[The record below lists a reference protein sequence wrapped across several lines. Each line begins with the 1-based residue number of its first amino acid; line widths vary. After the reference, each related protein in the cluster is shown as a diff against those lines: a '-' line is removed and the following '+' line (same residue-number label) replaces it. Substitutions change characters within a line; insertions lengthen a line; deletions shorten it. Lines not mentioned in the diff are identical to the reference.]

1 MELRRA
7 SRTLLPTALALLAC
21 AALAPAA
28 GAQPVLALANTV
40 VDGPGAGIT
49 GLSGMSVAR
58 DGTGGLVYVKDVS
71 GVGHVFLSRLLN
83 GTFQTPEQ
91 VDVGL
96 GGASS
101 QPVIAAGRGGLLLIA
116 FINAGQ
122 LYVAGVANAS
132 APLSLPS
139 LLYSGAANPAI
150 SITTA
155 SKAYLA
161 FTSVGAGGDNVRVA
175 YYLGGQWSLVSSP
188 LDAAP
193 GDNAGSGSGRPAV
206 AAADDGVGIVVW
218 GEAGHIY
225 SRRVWGTAPSVVN
238 ERADVSTLAGFNEVT
253 ADEPAISAG
262 GDSSYAAV
270 VFREVL
276 TNGSVQQS
284 RVLFNRLHG
293 SQYDGLQ
300 PADGMTMPGPEGA
313 QQPQVAVTEYGRG
326 FVTAAGDQSDQL
338 VAASLGTNEALG
350 APLRVDSVQNSGA
363 PDAVPATAGLY
374 SNLIAWQQDPGVAGS
389 PEIRIRYAQDGSD
402 LGSEQV
408 VSSPSLGPAEA
419 SDGLVA
425 AGDTDGDAVIAWV
438 QGTGAAA
445 QIVAAQLFQPPGG
458 FALANRPPYA
468 VSAHP
473 LLSWTPSQELWG
485 PATYTVSL
493 DGVAVTQTNVTLIRV
508 PTTVNDGP
516 HTWQVSA
523 VNRAGET
530 STTKTG
536 RFFVDT
542 VAPEA
547 SFTVTGRLRAGSYL
561 HIYVSD
567 ADLPPAGEPGA
578 VASGVASVQ
587 VKWGD
592 GSHYTIT
599 HGKFHAYR
607 KPGRYTITVI
617 VKDQAGNT
625 TTLQRGLK
633 IAPKH
638 THKPKKRRSKS
649 AKPKHR

>member
-1 MELRRA
+1 V
-7 SRTLLPTALALLAC
+7 C

-28 GAQPVLALANTV
+28 GAQPVLAPANTV
-40 VDGPGAGIT
+40 VDGPSAAIT
-49 GLSGMSVAR
+49 GLSGISVAR
-58 DGTGGLVYVKDVS
+58 DGTGGLVYVKDVL

-83 GTFQTPEQ
+83 GAFQAPQQ
-91 VDVGL
+91 VDAGL
-96 GGASS
+96 GGPSS

-122 LYVAGVANAS
+122 LYVASVANAIT
-132 APLSLPS
+132 PLGPPS
-139 LLYSGAANPAI
+139 LIYSGAANPAI
-150 SITTA
+150 SITTT

-161 FTSVGAGGDNVRVA
+161 FTSVGAGGDDVRVA
-175 YYLGGQWSLVSSP
+175 YYVGGQWSLVSSP
-188 LDAAP
+188 LDAVP

-206 AAADDGVGIVVW
+206 AAANDGVGIVVW
-218 GEAGHIY
+218 GEAGQIY

-238 ERADVSTLAGFNEVT
+238 ERADVSTLSGFNEVT
-253 ADEPAISAG
+253 ADQPAISAG

-276 TNGSVQQS
+276 SVGSVQQS

-300 PADGMTMPGPEGA
+300 PADALTTPGPEGA
-313 QQPQVAVTEYGRG
+313 HQPQVAVTEYGRG

-338 VAASLGTNEALG
+338 FATPLGTNDALG
-350 APLRVDSVQNSGA
+350 APLRVDSLQNSGA

-402 LGSEQV
+402 LGPEQV
-408 VSSPSLGPAEA
+408 VSTPSLGPAEA

-438 QGTGAAA
+438 QGTGPAT
-445 QIVAAQLFQPPGG
+445 QIVSAQLFQPPGG
-458 FALANRPPYA
+458 FALAGRPPYA

-473 LLSWTPSQELWG
+473 LLSWTPSAELWG
-485 PATYTVSL
+485 PANYTVDV
-493 DGVAVTQTNVTLIRV
+493 DGVPVTQTGVTLIRV
-508 PTTVNDGP
+508 PTTVSDGP
-516 HTWQVSA
+516 HVWQVTA
-523 VNRAGET
+523 ANLAGET

-547 SFTVTGRLRAGSYL
+547 SFTVSGRRRAGSFL

-567 ADLPPAGEPGA
+567 ADLPPADEPGA
-578 VASGVASVQ
+578 TASGVASVE

-592 GSHYTIT
+592 GSDYMIS

-607 KPGRYTITVI
+607 RPGRYTITVI

-625 TTLQRGLK
+625 TTLGRQFK
-633 IAPKH
+633 IAPKP
-638 THKPKKRRSKS
+638 KPKKRRSKG
-649 AKPKHR
+649 ARPKHR